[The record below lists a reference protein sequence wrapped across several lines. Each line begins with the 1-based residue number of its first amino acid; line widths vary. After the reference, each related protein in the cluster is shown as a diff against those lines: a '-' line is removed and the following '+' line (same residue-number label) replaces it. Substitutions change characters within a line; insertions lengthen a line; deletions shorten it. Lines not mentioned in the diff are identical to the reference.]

1 MQPNYHGP
9 VIKTLNFFE
18 AVCIFGWLLSDG
30 SVVYNS
36 IKNCL
41 KLSSSKTQ
49 RHASIFFSSQIS
61 TSGSVV
67 KSSSAVNEPDT
78 IVTSRSFSSPSNT
91 STAMIPADNGTW
103 SST

>member
-1 MQPNYHGP
+1 MQPNYHGL

-30 SVVYNS
+30 SDVYNS

-49 RHASIFFSSQIS
+49 RHASIFFPLETFIFVQMRYL
-61 TSGSVV
+61 V
-67 KSSSAVNEPDT
+67 
-78 IVTSRSFSSPSNT
+78 SFSKLQN
-91 STAMIPADNGTW
+91 AAAAAIC
-103 SST
+103 